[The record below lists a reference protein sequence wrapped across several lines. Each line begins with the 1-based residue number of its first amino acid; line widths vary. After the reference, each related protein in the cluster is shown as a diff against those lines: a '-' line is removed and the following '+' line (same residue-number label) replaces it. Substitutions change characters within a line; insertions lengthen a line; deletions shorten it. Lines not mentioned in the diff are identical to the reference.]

1 MSELIAKIREYFL
14 NDKKK
19 IIIFVV
25 ALVGVLL
32 MLLTISSEKNEPEE
46 NISENYKEEL
56 EEELTKLCSQI
67 DGVGKCRVSVSFSV
81 GESYKYSGN
90 KLISTTP
97 PKVDGVVVIAEGAD
111 KTNVKK
117 DIIECMTSLFDIGT
131 NRVCVMKMEK

>member
-32 MLLTISSEKNEPEE
+32 MLISIPTEKNKSEE
-46 NISENYKEEL
+46 NVGENYKEEL
-56 EEELTKLCSQI
+56 EEELTKLCSRI
-67 DGVGKCRVSVSFSV
+67 DGVGKCTVNVSFSV

-97 PKVDGVVVIAEGAD
+97 PKIDGVVVIAEGAD
-111 KTNVKK
+111 KTTVKK
-117 DIIECMTSLFDIGT
+117 DITECMTSLFDIGT
-131 NRVCVMKMEK
+131 NRVCVLKMEK